1 MLLDAIGGALPM
13 AVGVALSPPPIA
25 AILIILM
32 TSRAATN
39 APAFLLGWVAG
50 ILLIGSVVFLMP
62 GLLTARGDPT
72 RLSGMIRIVLGIVL
86 LLLSLQQWRRRPA
99 PGTPVEVPRMLSR
112 LDSIG
117 AVKSSMTGFLLAAVH
132 PKNTVLNVA
141 GAVAIDAVVQGP
153 ATQYTALAIFALI
166 ASLGVGVPA
175 GAFFMARRKT
185 GAMLGHWKDWL
196 IRNNVNVLVILL
208 LVFSVLIT
216 ARGIRILAAV

>member
-13 AVGVALSPPPIA
+13 AVGVALSPLPIA

-32 TSRAATN
+32 TSRAASN

-50 ILLIGSVVFLMP
+50 ILVIGSVVFLMP

-72 RLSGMIRIVLGIVL
+72 RLSGMIRIVLGIAL

-141 GAVAIDAVVQGP
+141 GAVAIDAVTRDS
-153 ATQYTALAIFALI
+153 ATQYLALVIFAFI
-166 ASLGVGVPA
+166 ASIGIVAPV
-175 GAFFMARRKT
+175 GAFFIARRKAVT
-185 GAMLGHWKDWL
+185 MLGHGKDWL
-196 IRNNVNVLVILL
+196 IRNNVNVLMILL
-208 LVFSVLIT
+208 LAFGALLV
-216 ARGIRILAAV
+216 ARGIHILSAA